1 MKLTPQDIMS
11 QGFSLARKG
20 YSVDEVKGFLLQV
33 AQLLEEEIQ
42 EKERMRRELE
52 PLREAVLRFEKREE
66 ILRDTLVA
74 AQRFSNEIKVQ
85 AEREVELTLK
95 EAELK
100 GEEIVRAS
108 LQRRR
113 DLQDGIRELVSR
125 RRELEEDL
133 LSMLG
138 RVKDLV
144 ESYRQEDEESGNIEY
159 IAP

>member
-1 MKLTPQDIMS
+1 MKLTPQDIMA